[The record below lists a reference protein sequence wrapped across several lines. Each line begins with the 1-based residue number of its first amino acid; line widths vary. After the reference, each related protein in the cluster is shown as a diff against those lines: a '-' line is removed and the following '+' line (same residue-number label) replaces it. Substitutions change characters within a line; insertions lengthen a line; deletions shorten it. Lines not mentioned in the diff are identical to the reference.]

1 MADEKDRGDHVPH
14 VLDAAGNWKIAK
26 PFEGWQRGLELLM
39 QGRCPYCRH
48 RLLNVSVSKAH
59 GLTWA
64 CFEGCNP

>member
-1 MADEKDRGDHVPH
+1 MAGTNDREGGQNTTPP
-14 VLDAAGNWKIAK
+14 KIAK
-26 PFEGWQRGLELLM
+26 PFEGWQRGFELVLE
-39 QGRCPYCRH
+39 GRCPYCRH